1 MSVTCLPLG
10 NYTWDNDI
18 VVEYS
23 LEDLSVSSEET
34 ELFVE
39 ELIKV
44 GNILKKSAALIS
56 AIKPVDRASINS
68 ALKTFVD
75 HYA

>member
-1 MSVTCLPLG
+1 MICLA
-10 NYTWDNDI
+10 
-18 VVEYS
+18 EYS

-39 ELIKV
+39 KLIKV
-44 GNILKKSAALIS
+44 GNILKKSAALIA

-68 ALKTFVD
+68 TLKTFVD